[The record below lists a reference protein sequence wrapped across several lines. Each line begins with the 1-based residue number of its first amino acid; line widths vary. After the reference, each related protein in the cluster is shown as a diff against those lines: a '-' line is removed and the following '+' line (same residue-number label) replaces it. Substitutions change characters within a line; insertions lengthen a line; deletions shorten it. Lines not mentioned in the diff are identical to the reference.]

1 MTQQFLE
8 VHSPTS
14 GVWIFHSTSQR
25 PVEGF
30 AVYMYTNGPRTWFE
44 CERCGIGQCAHVK
57 HVIKL
62 RKRGKNE

>member
-1 MTQQFLE
+1 MAQLLE

-14 GVWIFHSTSQR
+14 GVWLFHSTSQR

-30 AVYMYTNGPRTWFE
+30 AVYMYTNGRFE
-44 CERCGIGQCAHVK
+44 CERCLGRERCEHVK